1 MPDRLITLSDPRAPA
16 AEAYRT
22 LRTNLIFSNVDAH
35 LNTIAIT
42 SPSQGEGKSV
52 TLANLAVVLAQS
64 EHQTLIVD
72 ADLRRPTQHELW
84 GVDNDEG
91 LTSMLLDERA
101 LQSPAIHSTDV
112 EGLGLLTSG
121 PLPANPADV
130 LASQKMDAVIARLSE
145 MADFI
150 LFDVPPVLAVSDAA
164 ILGRRLAGVLLVVKA
179 GTTRRD
185 PTARARDQ
193 LQRVGANLIGAVLTN
208 APRNTRAYYG

>member
-22 LRTNLIFSNVDAH
+22 LRTNLIFSSVDAH

-42 SPSQGEGKSV
+42 SPSQGEGKSL

-72 ADLRRPTQHELW
+72 ADLRRPTQHSLW
-84 GVDNDEG
+84 DVDNGEG
-91 LTSMLLDERA
+91 LTSMLLDESA
-101 LQSPAIHSTDV
+101 LQSPAIQSSGVD
-112 EGLGLLTSG
+112 GLGVLTSG

-130 LASQKMDAVIARLSE
+130 LASQKMDAVIAKLSE
-145 MADFI
+145 MAEFI

-164 ILGRRLAGVLLVVKA
+164 ILSRKLAGVLLVVKA
-179 GTTRRD
+179 GATRRD
-185 PTARARDQ
+185 HTTRARDQ
-193 LQRVGANLIGAVLTN
+193 LERVGANLIGAVLTN